1 MSTYLHYKRSIKGLA
16 LRGEQHG
23 EEPDCCSI
31 ISQTLHVHS
40 PPPVGAAC
48 QPQLTLDLG
57 SPSLE
62 AGAGD
67 TRTRAWK

>member
-16 LRGEQHG
+16 LRSERRG
-23 EEPDCCSI
+23 EEPDYCSI
-31 ISQTLHVHS
+31 NSQTLHVHS
-40 PPPVGAAC
+40 LPPVGAAC
-48 QPQLTLDLG
+48 QPQFTLDLG

-67 TRTRAWK
+67 TPTRAWK